1 MYIYYMKTLVI
12 KNLVTGT
19 STNSEAVALYVE
31 MKKSADLND
40 CFTLSFVG
48 IDYVSSSFLNS
59 SIGEFIETYGF
70 DTFVKNV
77 KFTDCNKDLA
87 TMIKSYVTK
96 FKTLV

>member
-1 MYIYYMKTLVI
+1 MNTLVI
-12 KNLVTGT
+12 KKLVTGT

-31 MKKSADLND
+31 MKKRADLGD
-40 CFTLSFVG
+40 CFTLSFARV
-48 IDYVSSSFLNS
+48 DYVSSSFLNS

-70 DTFVKNV
+70 DTFAKNV

-87 TMIKSYVTK
+87 SMIKSYVTK

>member
-1 MYIYYMKTLVI
+1 MKTLVI
-12 KNLVTGT
+12 KKMVTGT
-19 STNSEAVALYVE
+19 STNSEAVTLFIE
-31 MKKSADLND
+31 MKKSTELGD
-40 CFTLSFVG
+40 CFVLSFAG

-59 SIGEFIETYGF
+59 SIGEYIETYGF
-70 DTFVKNV
+70 DAFVKNI

>member
-1 MYIYYMKTLVI
+1 MKTLVI
-12 KNLVTGT
+12 KNVVTGT
-19 STNSEAVALYVE
+19 STNAEAIALYIE
-31 MKKSADLND
+31 MKNSVDLGD
-40 CFTLSFVG
+40 TITLSFAG

-70 DTFVKNV
+70 DAFVKNI
-77 KFTDCNKDLA
+77 KFTDCNNDLA

>member
-1 MYIYYMKTLVI
+1 MKTLVI
-12 KNLVTGT
+12 KKLVTGT

-40 CFTLSFVG
+40 SIILSFAG

-59 SIGEFIETYGF
+59 SVGEFIETYGF
-70 DTFVKNV
+70 DVFVKNI

>member
-1 MYIYYMKTLVI
+1 MKTLVI

-19 STNSEAVALYVE
+19 STNTEAVALYVE
-31 MKKSADLND
+31 MKKSADLGD
-40 CFTLSFVG
+40 CFTLSFAG

-59 SIGEFIETYGF
+59 SVGEFIETYGF
-70 DTFVKNV
+70 DMFVKNV

-87 TMIKSYVTK
+87 SMIKSYVTK

>member
-1 MYIYYMKTLVI
+1 MKTLVI

-19 STNSEAVALYVE
+19 STNSEAIALFIE
-31 MKKSADLND
+31 MKKSADIKD
-40 CFTLSFVG
+40 SFILSFAG

-59 SIGEFIETYGF
+59 SVGEFIETYGVE
-70 DTFVKNV
+70 TFVKSI
-77 KFTDCNKDLA
+77 KFADCNKDLA

>member
-1 MYIYYMKTLVI
+1 MKTLVI

-19 STNSEAVALYVE
+19 STNTEAVALYVE
-31 MKKSADLND
+31 MKKSADLGD
-40 CFTLSFVG
+40 CFTLSFAG

-59 SIGEFIETYGF
+59 SVGEFIETYGF
-70 DTFVKNV
+70 DMFVKNV

-87 TMIKSYVTK
+87 SMIKSYITK